1 MFGETVSFAESLQV
15 TVLGMGV
22 VFVVLV
28 LLMYIIKIMEKV
40 MYRVGQKDA
49 APIKAAPEQPA
60 SAPKPAAAPEP
71 VSAGTCRCA
80 GAGIGGCRVRHGAC
94 GGNSGCCGSQY
105 GRISLRP
112 GDTQDSTPA
121 GDCTRMELKR
131 QGRING
137 IKEHETL
144 IKRRN
149 L

>member
-71 VSAGTCRCA
+71 VSADA
-80 GAGIGGCRVRHGAC
+80 G
-94 GGNSGCCGSQY
+94 S
-105 GRISLRP
+105 
-112 GDTQDSTPA
+112 D
-121 GDCTRMELKR
+121 MELVAVIAAAAAASMGVSPSDLVIR
-131 QGRING
+131 RIVRLPETAPVWSLSGRA
-137 IKEHETL
+137 EL
-144 IKRRN
+144 MASRN
-149 L
+149 MKH